1 MLAKKSIS
9 IGSLGSA
16 LDSMPG
22 ILKSE
27 DIGLINSYETFLLKK
42 MNDADS
48 IIEKAHEDAKSIA
61 KTAKEQAEV
70 EFWKQTNNS
79 YMEIHHIR
87 QALLTEIENQCSQ
100 LMIECLQKLTDEI
113 PSIDRIK
120 PLIRSVLEK
129 HNSDEPAKILVN
141 AEQIHLLTDAI
152 RLMPVQVIPDAS
164 LDKDTVI
171 LKTEKSQY
179 EASFKGKLSLLI
191 KSLK

>member
-9 IGSLGSA
+9 VGSLGSA

-48 IIEKAHEDAKSIA
+48 IIEKAHEDARHIA

-79 YMEIHHIR
+79 YMEIHRIR

-100 LMIECLQKLTDEI
+100 LMIECLQKLADEI
-113 PSIDRIK
+113 PPIERIK
-120 PLIRSVLEK
+120 PLIRSVMEK
-129 HNSDEPAKILVN
+129 HNNGEPAKILVN
-141 AEQIHLLTDAI
+141 TEQFDLLAELIPSIPVPVVADTGIDKDAI
-152 RLMPVQVIPDAS
+152 
-164 LDKDTVI
+164 I

-191 KSLK
+191 KSFK